1 MSVTAKN
8 RTPDC
13 VGQTSV
19 RESDCKLRGIKA
31 RSSMVS
37 GSYLL
42 FSHARK
48 VIAWKCVFWN
58 AELSIND
65 IGNYFLENIY
75 IFLMADRTRNI
86 RCLFTLEIDLLG
98 MGYYFFM
105 WAK

>member
-13 VGQTSV
+13 VGQASV

-48 VIAWKCVFWN
+48 VIAFWN

>member
-13 VGQTSV
+13 VGQA
-19 RESDCKLRGIKA
+19 SDCKLRGIKA

-48 VIAWKCVFWN
+48 VIAFWN

-75 IFLMADRTRNI
+75 IFFN
-86 RCLFTLEIDLLG
+86 G
-98 MGYYFFM
+98 
-105 WAK
+105 W